1 MLYQAAFQLLIPN
14 RYFLIFQIVLK
25 TIIIIAGPTA
35 AGKTAKAIEV
45 AQHFN
50 TAVISADSR
59 QCYRE
64 ISIGTAKPSPQE
76 LQTVPHYFINS
87 HSIQEEV
94 NAGLYEKLALGYAA
108 EVWKDNDVAVMCG
121 GTGLYIKAF
130 TEGIDNI
137 PAAPPEVRQSIQER
151 YEQEGMSWLQQEVQ
165 EKDPGFYAIAEIQNP
180 HRLIRALEVLYAT
193 GQSITTFRTG
203 NVVKRDFNI
212 IKTAITL
219 PKEKLHDNIARRVHV
234 MVAEG
239 LLDEVRAVLPYRE
252 HNALQTVGYKEVF
265 DYLDGK
271 ISWDEAVEQIIIHTR
286 QYAKRQL
293 SWFRK
298 DPAFTWFES
307 GTGLLEEVVERI
319 KNSNDFR

>member
-1 MLYQAAFQLLIPN
+1 M
-14 RYFLIFQIVLK
+14 K

-94 NAGLYEKLALGYAA
+94 NAGLYEKLALDYAA

-219 PKEKLHDNIARRVHV
+219 PKEKLHDNIARRVQV

-271 ISWDEAVEQIIIHTR
+271 ISWEEAVEQIIIHTR

-293 SWFRK
+293 TWFRK

>member
-1 MLYQAAFQLLIPN
+1 
-14 RYFLIFQIVLK
+14 VK
-25 TIIIIAGPTA
+25 TVIIIAGPTA

-45 AQHFN
+45 AQHFD

-87 HSIQEEV
+87 HSIREEV
-94 NAGLYEKLALGYAA
+94 NAGVYERLALDYAA
-108 EVWKDNDVAVMCG
+108 EVWKDRDVVVMCG

-130 TEGIDNI
+130 CEGIDNI
-137 PAAPPEVRQSIQER
+137 PAAPADVRSAIQER
-151 YEQEGMSWLQQEVQ
+151 YEKEGMAWLQQEVQ
-165 EKDPGFYAIAEIQNP
+165 EKDPAFYAIAETQNP
-180 HRLIRALEVLYAT
+180 HRLMRALEVLYTT

-203 NVVKRDFNI
+203 NVVQRDFRI

-219 PKEKLHDNIARRVHV
+219 PKEQLHANIERRVRQ
-234 MVAEG
+234 MVADG
-239 LLDEVRAVLPYRE
+239 LLEEVRAVLPYRN

-265 DYLDGK
+265 DHLDGK
-271 ISWDEAVEQIIIHTR
+271 LTWDEAVEQIIVHTR

-293 SWFRK
+293 TWFRK
-298 DPAFTWFES
+298 DKDIKWFEA
-307 GTGLLEEVVERI
+307 GKGLIEELDQLLRT
-319 KNSNDFR
+319 

>member
-1 MLYQAAFQLLIPN
+1 MKTV
-14 RYFLIFQIVLK
+14 IV
-25 TIIIIAGPTA
+25 IAGPTA

-76 LQTVPHYFINS
+76 LQAVPHYFINS

-94 NAGLYEKLALGYAA
+94 NAGVYEKLALEYAA
-108 EVWKDNDVAVMCG
+108 EVWKDRDVVVMCG

-130 TEGIDNI
+130 CEGIDNI
-137 PAAPPEVRQSIQER
+137 PAAPAEVRQAIQAR
-151 YEQEGMSWLQQEVQ
+151 YEQEGMNWLQQEVR
-165 EKDPGFYAIAEIQNP
+165 EKDPAFYAVGEILNP
-180 HRLIRALEVLYAT
+180 HRLMRALEVLYAT

-203 NVVKRDFNI
+203 NTIQRNFNI

-219 PKEKLHDNIARRVHV
+219 PKEQLHENIARRVHQ
-234 MVAEG
+234 MVADG
-239 LLDEVRAVLPYRE
+239 LLEEVRSVLPYRN

-271 ISWDEAVEQIIIHTR
+271 LSWEEAVEQIIIHTR

-293 SWFRK
+293 TWFRK
-298 DPAFTWFES
+298 DTDIKWFE
-307 GTGLLEEVVERI
+307 GGQGLLDAV
-319 KNSNDFR
+319 KSLPKT